1 MSESLLERIKKF
13 VDSGTPP
20 QDQRGK
26 GSSGTITGRIMPQR
40 KSVKEK
46 AALAAKNKKAKS
58 PVANKRNRRYSDN
71 VTKSNTKVGTV
82 FSGEARNI
90 ADAKKRKSKTFINKK
105 GKKLAAVTKEEL
117 AASGL
122 TLRQYL
128 NKQQGKT
135 AKGSTTKGLDGPN
148 KNVKRPVKKSFK
160 ENLPPYDTLSY
171 FGAGGAAKAKTAGKL
186 ISSRRIREVARRN
199 TKGDR
204 LTEADLRNAV
214 KLIQSGKADKPKF
227 KSGGKVQK
235 AVKGK
240 FLKGVVTATGKA
252 VKRRMTAAERQ
263 KYVKKGNKKLA
274 EEMRDIKKTA
284 GKLDKRTQ
292 NILQP
297 SESKLKGFE
306 KFIAKKFNIDT
317 KKSPGSVRAKIEEET
332 AKRELRDRASSYEP
346 RFKSKGGML
355 KNPPAGSKG
364 KGLRKLP
371 TSVRNKMGYKKRGGM
386 LKMSGGGSASGFGRA
401 AIRPGKDPRS
411 ISKT

>member
-1 MSESLLERIKKF
+1 MSESLFERFKKF
-13 VDSGTPP
+13 AASGTPP

-148 KNVKRPVKKSFK
+148 KNVKRPVKKTFK
-160 ENLPPYDTLSY
+160 ENLPPYDTMGY
-171 FGAGGAAKAKTAGKL
+171 FGK
-186 ISSRRIREVARRN
+186 
-199 TKGDR
+199 
-204 LTEADLRNAV
+204 
-214 KLIQSGKADKPKF
+214 
-227 KSGGKVQK
+227 GGKVMK
-235 AVKGK
+235 AAKGK
-240 FLKGVVTATGKA
+240 LAKDAFDVLFSKIKGAKADFLSEKAHDLVKKFDEGKIKLPALKGELRKRMGDSFKKI
-252 VKRRMTAAERQ
+252 KRRQGEVEEAGYLKEYRD
-263 KYVKKGNKKLA
+263 KGKKVFPKKKA
-274 EEMRDIKKTA
+274 
-284 GKLDKRTQ
+284 
-292 NILQP
+292 
-297 SESKLKGFE
+297 
-306 KFIAKKFNIDT
+306 
-317 KKSPGSVRAKIEEET
+317 
-332 AKRELRDRASSYEP
+332 
-346 RFKSKGGML
+346 GGML
-355 KNPPAGSKG
+355 KTPPAGSKG

-401 AIRPGKDPRS
+401 AMRPGKDPRT

>member
-1 MSESLLERIKKF
+1 MVKFFENPIEYLRTQGKPPKGQIGRGGANTMTGKIER
-13 VDSGTPP
+13 
-20 QDQRGK
+20 RL
-26 GSSGTITGRIMPQR
+26 
-40 KSVKEK
+40 SVKEK

-58 PVANKRNRRYSDN
+58 PVVNKKSRRYSDN

-135 AKGSTTKGLDGPN
+135 AKGSTTKGLDGPK
-148 KNVKRPVKKSFK
+148 KNVKRPVKKTFK
-160 ENLPPYDTLSY
+160 ENLPPYDTMGY
-171 FGAGGAAKAKTAGKL
+171 FGAGGK
-186 ISSRRIREVARRN
+186 
-199 TKGDR
+199 
-204 LTEADLRNAV
+204 V
-214 KLIQSGKADKPKF
+214 K
-227 KSGGKVQK
+227 K

-252 VKRRMTAAERQ
+252 VKRRMSAAER
-263 KYVKKGNKKLA
+263 KKI
-274 EEMRDIKKTA
+274 IKKNDA
-284 GKLDKRTQ
+284 KLLKEMKEIKNRKLDKRAQ
-292 NILQP
+292 NLIDP
-297 SESKLKGFE
+297 SEKKLTGVE
-306 KFIAKKFNIDT
+306 KFVAKKFKIKEKT
-317 KKSPGSVRAKIEEET
+317 PGGVRAKIEEET
-332 AKRELRDRASSYEP
+332 AKRELKDRASSYEP

-401 AIRPGKDPRS
+401 AMRPGKDPRT

>member
-1 MSESLLERIKKF
+1 MVKFLENPIEYLRTQGK
-13 VDSGTPP
+13 PP
-20 QDQRGK
+20 KSVPGK
-26 GSSGTITGRIMPQR
+26 GGADQFGKIIIK
-40 KSVKEK
+40 KSVKEQK

-58 PVANKRNRRYSDN
+58 PVVNKKNRRYSDN

-135 AKGSTTKGLDGPN
+135 AKGSTTKGLDGPK
-148 KNVKRPVKKSFK
+148 KNVKRPDKKTFK
-160 ENLPPYDTLSY
+160 ENLPPYSTMGY
-171 FGAGGAAKAKTAGKL
+171 FGTGGAAKTAGKL
-186 ISSRRIREVARRN
+186 ISSRRIREVAKRN
-199 TKGDR
+199 AKGDR

-214 KLIQSGKADKPKF
+214 KLIQSGKDGKPKF
-227 KSGGKVQK
+227 KSGGKVVK
-235 AVKGK
+235 AVKGAAINYV
-240 FLKGVVTATGKA
+240 KGVVTKTGKK
-252 VKRRMTAAERQ
+252 VKARMTAKER
-263 KYVKKGNKKLA
+263 KEYVKKNIDKAGSGKIKLKPD
-274 EEMRDIKKTA
+274 RRVQNL
-284 GKLDKRTQ
+284 LD
-292 NILQP
+292 P
-297 SESKLKGFE
+297 SESRLKGVE
-306 KFIAKKFNIDT
+306 KFIAKKFGIDT
-317 KKSPGSVRAKIEEET
+317 KKSPGSVRTKIEEEMI
-332 AKRELRDRASSYEP
+332 KRENKDRASSYEP

-401 AIRPGKDPRS
+401 AMRPGKDPRT